1 MPLHDKY
8 SKLSIDNYKTHMLSM
23 LHIFAIYIYIIID
36 DQEWKV
42 NNEKT
47 KIIIE
52 QFLTHVFA
60 WFLFLSVPPN
70 KTNNRHFPTK
80 FMSSLLNMI

>member
-1 MPLHDKY
+1 
-8 SKLSIDNYKTHMLSM
+8 MLSM

-60 WFLFLSVPPN
+60 WFLLISY
-70 KTNNRHFPTK
+70 KISYK
-80 FMSSLLNMI
+80 FSG